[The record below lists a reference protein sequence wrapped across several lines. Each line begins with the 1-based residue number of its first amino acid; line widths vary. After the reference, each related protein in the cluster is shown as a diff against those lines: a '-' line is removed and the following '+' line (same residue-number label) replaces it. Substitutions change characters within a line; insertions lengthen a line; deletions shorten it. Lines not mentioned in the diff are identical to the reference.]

1 MKKYFMKG
9 TEDELQFGDLV
20 ELDITE
26 DMPNGKI
33 KHKHL
38 DCKFMPDLIDTLLEA
53 GVIEEVDVDD
63 EEEEEEEEEI
73 TDEVCPMMQELI
85 VANENLELKVEQLEK
100 ELNSLKKVVAALVA

>member
-53 GVIEEVDVDD
+53 EVIEEVDVDD
-63 EEEEEEEEEI
+63 EEEEET

>member
-53 GVIEEVDVDD
+53 EVIEEVDVDD
-63 EEEEEEEEEI
+63 EEEEEEET